1 MAGYIGQYA
10 KRRKRNFLLF
20 ISIVLIIA
28 LFYYLIP
35 LIKLEEI
42 QLSDSLLPKESEII
56 QPILDSNIDELKIEI
71 FDKKQKIIFR
81 DREISKLK
89 KENQKLI
96 NDNEILKKTIIKLNK
111 EISVFSN
118 TAEKINSINSEVVII
133 KKENEKEKK
142 NLENI
147 IKNITSDKVELSQ
160 LLEKIEYENNLLQKD
175 YQNLISKNLAL
186 EELKIEFQNKIY
198 ELENFIEEQKKIITN
213 LEDITHH
220 N

>member
-1 MAGYIGQYA
+1 MWLQWT
-10 KRRKRNFLLF
+10 NNHL
-20 ISIVLIIA
+20 
-28 LFYYLIP
+28 
-35 LIKLEEI
+35 
-42 QLSDSLLPKESEII
+42 
-56 QPILDSNIDELKIEI
+56 
-71 FDKKQKIIFR
+71 KKQNRFIV
-81 DREISKLK
+81 
-89 KENQKLI
+89 
-96 NDNEILKKTIIKLNK
+96 T
-111 EISVFSN
+111 
-118 TAEKINSINSEVVII
+118 
-133 KKENEKEKK
+133 
-142 NLENI
+142 ENI

>member
-42 QLSDSLLPKESEII
+42 QLSDSLLTKESEII

-111 EISVFSN
+111 EISIFSN